1 MIDLKNVFCRLANV
15 FALPAGLAGAV
26 LSFATASHAQDVYT
40 FKSVLSTPSASWCIT
55 VPANDQNTHLIV
67 AGCDGQP
74 HQAFAYDNN
83 SALTAGG
90 YCVGGVSGKANQP
103 PSAGDPVAMTDCSG
117 SDDQAWELQPFKD
130 QPDVFAIANP
140 DSLCV
145 TVENTPIQPN
155 TALVLA
161 QCAELPTQG
170 WVRSK
175 SPPSRVKRNS
185 IGTEVTAI
193 AGTTPDGTAA
203 AGTGV
208 VKTYI
213 AASAGAGRSA
223 GTGGITTVIRGT
235 CIRSRIT
242 RTITARMITAC
253 TITVRT
259 ITAMYRSRHIFK
271 YMEMSIITQRRTA
284 ATHTITD
291 RG

>member
-145 TVENTPIQPN
+145 TVEIAD
-155 TALVLA
+155 TAEYSTRARSVCRAANPGMGEKQSRRHRGSRGILLVRRSPLLLVRRRMARRRLVLV
-161 QCAELPTQG
+161 
-170 WVRSK
+170 W
-175 SPPSRVKRNS
+175 
-185 IGTEVTAI
+185 
-193 AGTTPDGTAA
+193 
-203 AGTGV
+203 
-208 VKTYI
+208 
-213 AASAGAGRSA
+213 
-223 GTGGITTVIRGT
+223 
-235 CIRSRIT
+235 
-242 RTITARMITAC
+242 
-253 TITVRT
+253 
-259 ITAMYRSRHIFK
+259 
-271 YMEMSIITQRRTA
+271 
-284 ATHTITD
+284 
-291 RG
+291 